1 MKKSIKRL
9 PKRTQEE
16 LTVLLD
22 LVRKSIGNC
31 QMVIL
36 FGSYARGNY
45 VLWDSNIEFGV
56 HTSYQSD
63 YDILV
68 VITGPAKQV
77 EEKLHRITNKYHDL
91 FADRRHAFPQF
102 IVEHINTV
110 NRNLEVSQYF
120 FTDIVKEGI
129 MLYNSGKHELAKPRK
144 LNSSYK
150 CDTYLFHRGQLF
162 RHRIIFRN
170 FLLTQ
175 TFSYIFQN
183 TYARNKVFQLFLRD
197 TEIFV
202 IASFNVRTA

>member
-1 MKKSIKRL
+1 MSNKSIIIPVNNK
-9 PKRTQEE
+9 PTKIESVQ
-16 LTVLLD
+16 
-22 LVRKSIGNC
+22 NF
-31 QMVIL
+31 VIV
-36 FGSYARGNY
+36 GANG
-45 VLWDSNIEFGV
+45 
-56 HTSYQSD
+56 
-63 YDILV
+63 
-68 VITGPAKQV
+68 
-77 EEKLHRITNKYHDL
+77 
-91 FADRRHAFPQF
+91 
-102 IVEHINTV
+102 
-110 NRNLEVSQYF
+110 
-120 FTDIVKEGI
+120 
-129 MLYNSGKHELAKPRK
+129 SGKSHLGAWIEQQSANGEVLRISAQRALSIPDSIT